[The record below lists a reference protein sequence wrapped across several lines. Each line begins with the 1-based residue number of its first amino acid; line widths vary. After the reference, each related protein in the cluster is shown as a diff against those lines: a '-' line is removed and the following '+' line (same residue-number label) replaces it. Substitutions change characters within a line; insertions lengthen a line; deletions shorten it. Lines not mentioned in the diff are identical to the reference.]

1 MTAIATFA
9 LVALDCRDP
18 HRLAAFYGA
27 ITGWP
32 IVIDEPDWIVLGSNG
47 GATLAFQLA
56 TDHVPPNWPDP
67 DHPQQAHLD
76 FAVDDL
82 VLATERVLALGA
94 RRADFQPDPS
104 FVVFIDPAGHPFCFV
119 RSLPPTRPVG

>member
-1 MTAIATFA
+1 MTPMTPIATFA
-9 LVALDCRDP
+9 LVALDCVDP
-18 HRLAAFYGA
+18 HRLAAFYSA

-32 IVIDEPDWIVLGSNG
+32 IVTDEPDWIVLGNPG

-56 TDHVPPNWPDP
+56 IDHVPPVWPDP

-76 FAVDDL
+76 FDVDDL
-82 VLATERVLALGA
+82 VVATERVLALGA
-94 RRADFQPDPS
+94 RRADVQPDPS

-119 RSLPPTRPVG
+119 RASQPT